1 MWRGQDGAD
10 LSRGMAVSFGLCQER
25 PRVLFG
31 CKEGWW
37 FFLRHHATP
46 SSPDDPASAE
56 PFLHLAADSSALRA
70 EWRDYF
76 ESLSSTSAPAA
87 AV

>member
-1 MWRGQDGAD
+1 V
-10 LSRGMAVSFGLCQER
+10 AVSFGLCLER

-46 SSPDDPASAE
+46 DDPASASAE

-76 ESLSSTSAPAA
+76 ESLSSTSVPAA